1 MRKKHILVTAWMMVI
16 TTWLIYRCN
25 YTIGIPFMIATFV
38 TAVKGIASCLRN
50 ILDLITQKREEE

>member
-50 ILDLITQKREEE
+50 ILDLITQ